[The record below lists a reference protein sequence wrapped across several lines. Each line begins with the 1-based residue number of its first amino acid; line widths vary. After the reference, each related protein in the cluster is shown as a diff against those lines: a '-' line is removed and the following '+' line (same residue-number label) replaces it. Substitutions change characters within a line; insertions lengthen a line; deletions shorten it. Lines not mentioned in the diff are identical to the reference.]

1 MVELGGG
8 EIGSR
13 RRRRSSEAG
22 MQQPIQD
29 AAGSAAEMA
38 ASGAG
43 TDAGELARPV
53 TRRRHAASYL
63 SGSEQVR
70 LAPVMT
76 RLFARKRFDPSS

>member
-1 MVELGGG
+1 
-8 EIGSR
+8 
-13 RRRRSSEAG
+13 
-22 MQQPIQD
+22 MQQPMQD
-29 AAGSAAEMA
+29 AAGSAAETRMA

-76 RLFARKRFDPSS
+76 RLFARKRFGPSS